1 MYSETDVIWALIIKH
16 LQKVAILV
24 SPKSAPILL
33 ATGYASTSGLLK
45 PAIFGHPGTH
55 LIISK
60 QAYYRLKVHFG

>member
-1 MYSETDVIWALIIKH
+1 
-16 LQKVAILV
+16 VAVLV
-24 SPKSAPILL
+24 SPKSVSILL
-33 ATGYASTSGLLK
+33 TIGYVSTSGLLK